1 MLLPI
6 FHFSAMAVDAYAFWY
21 DQTYVDLPF
30 SNPLVKEL
38 PLKSRSMFL
47 TMWCL
52 ILQITY
58 HMIAFLND
66 VFGTNAASPKKKPTI
81 RLIKDVLFS
90 IAFPVAMY
98 VSGTFWGIYAIDKD
112 LIYPDYIAKLYPEW
126 VNHVLHTTI
135 AIFMFIELLM
145 TNRSYPSRK
154 VGLSVM
160 STFIIS
166 YISFYLT
173 VYFKTGTWA
182 YPLFDE
188 LNWPLR
194 IVFLLFS
201 YLLVIAIYILAEKIN
216 YIVTGSK
223 TEKTLSGKQKKR

>member
-30 SNPLVKEL
+30 DNPLVKKL

-66 VFGTNAASPKKKPTI
+66 VFGTNAASPKKKSTI

-90 IAFPVAMY
+90 VAFPVAMY

-126 VNHVLHTTI
+126 VNHILHTTI

-145 TNRSYPSRK
+145 TNRNYPSKK

-160 STFIIS
+160 SIFIIS

-173 VYFKTGTWA
+173 VYFKTGIWA

-201 YLLVIAIYILAEKIN
+201 YLLVIAIYIFAEKLN

-223 TEKTLSGKQKKR
+223 IEKKHKKH